1 VIEDFNRTF
10 PSPVESST
18 ISPQNTREQVAPLLR
33 SGFCQFSKESS
44 MTSALSR
51 NHAPSPLTQLPDAV
65 RSKLND
71 RLKLVVPAQTTD
83 SSADKTMVTA
93 DQQPSDKPK
102 VAPTIVS
109 MANVDKVYGNGSVA
123 LSGVNLTVKRGDFLF
138 VTGPSG
144 SGKSTLLKLLY
155 GYERPTSGNLLV
167 GNEPI
172 ADLRGDRLAMMRRR
186 IGIVFQDYKLIP
198 KRTVSENV
206 AFVLWAQGFTR
217 KEIHRRLWPT
227 LKMVGLQ
234 SKANCFPDELSGGEQ
249 QRVSIAR
256 AVVNTP
262 PLLLADEPTGNLDAD
277 NSMQVVKILKK
288 LNSIGITVIVTTHD
302 EHLVRLSNSPV
313 VQLKHGRL
321 KYLRH

>member
-1 VIEDFNRTF
+1 MTSVLHR
-10 PSPVESST
+10 ST
-18 ISPQNTREQVAPLLR
+18 DPAPL
-33 SGFCQFSKESS
+33 
-44 MTSALSR
+44 AD
-51 NHAPSPLTQLPDAV
+51 LPENV
-65 RSKLND
+65 RTRLQD
-71 RLKLVVPAQTTD
+71 RFKLVVPARSDSDPDPVLDHDPPSD
-83 SSADKTMVTA
+83 SSVL
-93 DQQPSDKPK
+93 P
-102 VAPTIVS
+102 IVS
-109 MANVDKVYGNGSVA
+109 LTDVEKTYSNGSQA
-123 LSGVNLTVKRGDFLF
+123 LTGVNLTVNPGDFLF

-155 GYERPTSGNLLV
+155 GYERPTGGSIRV
-167 GNEPI
+167 ADEPI
-172 ADLRGDRLAMMRRR
+172 ADLRGNRLAKMRRR

-198 KRTVSENV
+198 KRTVAENV

-234 SKANCFPDELSGGEQ
+234 SKAQCFPDELSGGEQ

-277 NSMQVVKILKK
+277 NSLQVIKILKK

-302 EHLVRLSNSPV
+302 EHLVRISNHPV
-313 VQLKHGRL
+313 VQIKNGRL
-321 KYLRH
+321 HHLRR